1 MQPGSSQGATVIQV
15 SKNPVTTHTII
26 QQNSPHLLV
35 GKLGSTASAAAAA
48 AGSTDSPGLVTD
60 STTNGAVQTLL
71 PTQYIE
77 AAAEQTVYAA
87 TAVSSGGASGGGG
100 GGSGS
105 GGSAGGASGGGG
117 SGQVGFLTLNRG
129 DTQLRRLY
137 SHASAVPKIS
147 YEQYQE
153 YAPIIY
159 TPVCGSQTYYQTVGG
174 QVLASSGFGG
184 AGGSIVGAAAAA
196 ATAGV
201 GGGGGGATQI
211 VTHQG
216 TTYILQSA
224 TGALEEDA
232 TALSHTAKASPVT
245 VQWLLENYETAEGV
259 SLPRSTLYFHYL
271 QHCHENKLE
280 PMNPAS
286 FGKLIRSVFLG
297 LRTRRL
303 GTRGNSKYHYYGIRI
318 KPSSQ
323 LNHYVEDPAFALRH
337 YPNYHRQSMEVVA
350 EWKSLAGKSTATST
364 TSSGIGAN
372 SSSTVSGGVRQG
384 AASVSGAFGDSTVS
398 SGGSSLGSTRTPG
411 VVGGQNRHQHVQFL
425 GEATSALPNLNEICR
440 SAGLPIP
447 GSDDGELS
455 PRVRNA
461 SGSSTTSTKKVP
473 SSSAL
478 GTSGLTSGG
487 GGAGGGLDG
496 LPTKD
501 LIKFVILY
509 AQSAGNMLDAVVN
522 LDFSSIAGA
531 WKAFWRTGDCSEDS
545 VFEKTLSK
553 DRLYALSKNIVVHQF
568 IRLYDHTFYQSLA
581 EVLIPNVLRP
591 IPSSLTQAIRNFAKH
606 LEVWMREALQDL
618 DPVLLRIKLGA
629 VSALAQTLRRYT
641 SLNHLAQAA
650 RAVLKNPAQ
659 INQMLIDLSRVD
671 FNNVQEQASW
681 VCQCSDATVA
691 HLEQDFK
698 YILQKQSS
706 LEEWAQWLDTVV
718 TGILRPL
725 EGNNLAYA
733 RAAHQLILKWSFYS
747 SMVIRDL
754 TLRSAASF
762 GSFHL
767 IRLLYDEYIFYLVE
781 HKVAAHLGM
790 TPVAV
795 MGEMGRAVTR
805 PHCNLSRATAA
816 ALVAPA
822 GTSTIE
828 SRRSRHNLPTTSSS
842 SSSNTTA
849 TGRGKLEAVLTAV
862 KEAVPPCHL
871 VKGETEVEV
880 EATPEAILTSAA
892 TTTSDHDEAAAE
904 ADEAAICEAFAT
916 EAVFPRPSSS
926 SPSTAARQA
935 EVETVAG
942 ADGMVEEFL
951 DGEEVEEEEEEE
963 VDEDDGDENENEN
976 AMLCRAHESALL
988 KAAEAAAAEA
998 AAAATQKATNGDVG
1012 FTGHLNVE
1020 EEQVEK
1026 CIKVEECES
1035 LTQSQQECCDSPPPI
1050 VAHATPMRKVVR
1062 VTTFEEDASRSASG
1076 LSVEQ
1081 SAGLGVS
1088 TATTATTTATS
1099 LIIPSEAKRPRLT

>member
-15 SKNPVTTHTII
+15 TKNPVTATHTII
-26 QQNSPHLLV
+26 QQNGQHLLV
-35 GKLGSTASAAAAA
+35 GKINNSVSSTTAGASNA
-48 AGSTDSPGLVTD
+48 SELV
-60 STTNGAVQTLL
+60 SESATNGAATVQTLL
-71 PTQYIE
+71 QTQYIE
-77 AAAEQTVYAA
+77 AASAEPSVYATTVSTA
-87 TAVSSGGASGGGG
+87 NDGNPGGAVSSGN
-100 GGSGS
+100 
-105 GGSAGGASGGGG
+105 
-117 SGQVGFLTLNRG
+117 SGQVFVTAVNRSG

-137 SHASAVPKIS
+137 STPRFC
-147 YEQYQE
+147 YDQYQE

-174 QVLASSGFGG
+174 QVLASSSFGG
-184 AGGSIVGAAAAA
+184 AGGTIVGAAAAA
-196 ATAGV
+196 AATNAGAGTA
-201 GGGGGGATQI
+201 QI

-224 TGALEEDA
+224 AGSLEEDA

-271 QHCHENKLE
+271 QHCQENKLE

-318 KPSSQ
+318 KPTSQ

-350 EWKSLAGKSTATST
+350 EWKNLAGKSGPGST
-364 TSSGIGAN
+364 ISGSSAP
-372 SSSTVSGGVRQG
+372 SSTPGGGVRQG
-384 AASVSGAFGDSTVS
+384 GTSVGGNV
-398 SGGSSLGSTRTPG
+398 SGGSAFTDSSNTRAPG
-411 VVGGQNRHQHVQFL
+411 VIGSSLNAGQNRHQHAEFL

-447 GSDDGELS
+447 GSEDMDLS
-455 PRVRNA
+455 PRVRNPSGGGS
-461 SGSSTTSTKKVP
+461 SGSSVKKTMPTGIGSSGPVTTSA
-473 SSSAL
+473 S
-478 GTSGLTSGG
+478 
-487 GGAGGGLDG
+487 GLDG

-501 LIKFVILY
+501 LIKFAILY
-509 AQSAGNMLDAVVN
+509 AQSAGNMLEAVVN
-522 LDFSSIAGA
+522 LDFSSISGA
-531 WKAFWRTGDCSEDS
+531 WKAFWRTGECNEDS
-545 VFEKTLSK
+545 VYERTLSK
-553 DRLYALSKNIVVHQF
+553 ERLYALSKNVVIHQF

-650 RAVLKNPAQ
+650 RAVLKNPTQ

-698 YILQKQSS
+698 YMLQKQSS

-725 EGNNLAYA
+725 EGNNLAYT

-781 HKVAAHLGM
+781 HKVAAHLSM

-805 PHCNLSRATAA
+805 PHSNLSRAMAA
-816 ALVAPA
+816 ALVTPA
-822 GTSTIE
+822 GSLTETRRNRQDFLAAPTI
-828 SRRSRHNLPTTSSS
+828 PV
-842 SSSNTTA
+842 
-849 TGRGKLEAVLTAV
+849 RGKLEAVLTGV
-862 KEAVPPCHL
+862 NRKTSRDIDL
-871 VKGETEVEV
+871 EV
-880 EATPEAILTSAA
+880 APLQPDTSQ
-892 TTTSDHDEAAAE
+892 TIQSHEQSE
-904 ADEAAICEAFAT
+904 ADEAEAVICEAFET

-926 SPSTAARQA
+926 
-935 EVETVAG
+935 EVHTDIVEPG
-942 ADGMVEEFL
+942 VEEFL
-951 DGEEVEEEEEEE
+951 DGEDEVIDE
-963 VDEDDGDENENEN
+963 EDDADENEN
-976 AMLCRAHESALL
+976 AMLCLAHESAL
-988 KAAEAAAAEA
+988 KAAAAEA
-998 AAAATQKATNGDVG
+998 QKSSANEERLVETQP
-1012 FTGHLNVE
+1012 VE
-1020 EEQVEK
+1020 AQEECAPVAKEAL
-1026 CIKVEECES
+1026 KVEES
-1035 LTQSQQECCDSPPPI
+1035 STQPQECCDSPPPI
-1050 VAHATPMRKVVR
+1050 VAHATSMRKVVR
-1062 VTTFEEDASRSASG
+1062 VTTFEESGGLDKSEASDHQQQPLVVEASP
-1076 LSVEQ
+1076 LM
-1081 SAGLGVS
+1081 
-1088 TATTATTTATS
+1088 TPATS
-1099 LIIPSEAKRPRLT
+1099 LIIPSESKRPRLL

>member
-26 QQNSPHLLV
+26 QQNSQHLLV
-35 GKLGSTASAAAAA
+35 GKLGATASATAAA
-48 AGSTDSPGLVTD
+48 AGATDASSLVTD

-77 AAAEQTVYAA
+77 TATEQTVYAA
-87 TAVSSGGASGGGG
+87 TAVSGGGVAGGG
-100 GGSGS
+100 GGSAS
-105 GGSAGGASGGGG
+105 GTSTGGASGGGG
-117 SGQVGFLTLNRG
+117 SGQV
-129 DTQLRRLY
+129 
-137 SHASAVPKIS
+137 
-147 YEQYQE
+147 QYQE

-174 QVLASSGFGG
+174 QQDDKRRENCFKPTQIPLQVLASSGFGG

-196 ATAGV
+196 AAAGV
-201 GGGGGGATQI
+201 SGGGGGATQI

-224 TGALEEDA
+224 TGPLEEDA

-350 EWKSLAGKSTATST
+350 EWKSLTGKSTAASAA
-364 TSSGIGAN
+364 SSAVNAN
-372 SSSTVSGGVRQG
+372 SSSGVSGGVRQSS
-384 AASVSGAFGDSTVS
+384 ASVSGNGGAFGDSTVS
-398 SGGSSLGSTRTPG
+398 GGGSSLGSTRTPC
-411 VVGGQNRHQHVQFL
+411 VVSGQTRHQHAQFL

-447 GSDDGELS
+447 GSEDVDLS

-461 SGSSTTSTKKVP
+461 SGSSIPSVKKGP
-473 SSSAL
+473 SSTAA
-478 GTSGLTSGG
+478 GTSGSTSGGG

-501 LIKFVILY
+501 LIKFAILY
-509 AQSAGNMLDAVVN
+509 AHSAGNMLDAVVN

-553 DRLYALSKNIVVHQF
+553 ERLYALSKNIVVHQF

-650 RAVLKNPAQ
+650 RAVLKNPTQ

-822 GTSTIE
+822 GASTME
-828 SRRSRHNLPTTSSS
+828 SRRSRQDLPATSSS
-842 SSSNTTA
+842 SSSSSSFSNTTV

-862 KEAVPPCHL
+862 KESVLPRQM
-871 VKGETEVEV
+871 VEGETEMGVGG
-880 EATPEAILTSAA
+880 TSEAILTSAA
-892 TTTSDHDEAAAE
+892 TTTSDLEEAPGE
-904 ADEAAICEAFAT
+904 PDEAAICEAFET

-926 SPSTAARQA
+926 SLSAAVRQA
-935 EVETVAG
+935 EVETVVG
-942 ADGMVEEFL
+942 TERMVEEFL
-951 DGEEVEEEEEEE
+951 DGEEVEEEEEE

-988 KAAEAAAAEA
+988 KAAEAAAVEA
-998 AAAATQKATNGDVG
+998 AAAATQKTPNGEVG
-1012 FTGHLNVE
+1012 FAGQLNLERE
-1020 EEQVEK
+1020 EAGK
-1026 CIKVEECES
+1026 CMKVEESES
-1035 LTQSQQECCDSPPPI
+1035 QSQSQHECCDSPPPI
-1050 VAHATPMRKVVR
+1050 VAHATPVRKVVR
-1062 VTTFEEDASRSASG
+1062 VTTFEEDGSRSTPG
-1076 LSVEQ
+1076 LSAEQ
-1081 SAGLGVS
+1081 SVSLGPS
-1088 TATTATTTATS
+1088 IASAATTSATS

>member
-26 QQNSPHLLV
+26 QQNSQHLLV
-35 GKLGSTASAAAAA
+35 GKLGSAASATAAAAVA
-48 AGSTDSPGLVTD
+48 ADASTLVTD

-77 AAAEQTVYAA
+77 AATEQTVYTA
-87 TAVSSGGASGGGG
+87 TAVSGGGATGGGG
-100 GGSGS
+100 GGSG
-105 GGSAGGASGGGG
+105 GGGNAGGASGGGG
-117 SGQVGFLTLNRG
+117 SGQV
-129 DTQLRRLY
+129 
-137 SHASAVPKIS
+137 
-147 YEQYQE
+147 QYQE

-174 QVLASSGFGG
+174 QVLASSGFGA

-196 ATAGV
+196 AAAGV

-232 TALSHTAKASPVT
+232 AALSHTAKASPVT

-350 EWKSLAGKSTATST
+350 EWKSLTGKSTAAST
-364 TSSGIGAN
+364 DSSAVNAN
-372 SSSTVSGGVRQG
+372 SSAVVSGGVRQG
-384 AASVSGAFGDSTVS
+384 AASVSGSGGAFGDSTVS
-398 SGGSSLGSTRTPG
+398 SSGSSLGSTRAPG
-411 VVGGQNRHQHVQFL
+411 VISGQNRHQHAQFL

-447 GSDDGELS
+447 GSDDMELS
-455 PRVRNA
+455 PRVRSA
-461 SGSSTTSTKKVP
+461 SGSSITSAKKAP
-473 SSSAL
+473 SSSSVA
-478 GTSGLTSGG
+478 GTPGLASAGG
-487 GGAGGGLDG
+487 GGAGSGLDG
-496 LPTKD
+496 LSTKD
-501 LIKFVILY
+501 LIKFAILY

-531 WKAFWRTGDCSEDS
+531 WKAFWRTGDCNEDS

-553 DRLYALSKNIVVHQF
+553 ERLYALSKNVVVHQF

-816 ALVAPA
+816 ALVAPT
-822 GTSTIE
+822 GVSTIE
-828 SRRSRHNLPTTSSS
+828 SRRSRHDLPTTSSS
-842 SSSNTTA
+842 SSNITA
-849 TGRGKLEAVLTAV
+849 VGKGKLEAVLTAV
-862 KEAVPPCHL
+862 KEVASPRHL
-871 VKGETEVEV
+871 VEGGTEIEV

-892 TTTSDHDEAAAE
+892 TTTSDHGETAGE
-904 ADEAAICEAFAT
+904 ADEAAICEAFEN

-926 SPSTAARQA
+926 SPSTTVRQA
-935 EVETVAG
+935 EVEPIVGTE
-942 ADGMVEEFL
+942 GMVEEFL

-998 AAAATQKATNGDVG
+998 AAAATQKTTNGDVG
-1012 FTGHLNVE
+1012 LAGQLNVE
-1020 EEQVEK
+1020 AKEEEGK
-1026 CIKVEECES
+1026 RMKVEESES
-1035 LTQSQQECCDSPPPI
+1035 QTQPQQECCDSPPPI

-1062 VTTFEEDASRSASG
+1062 VTTFEEDGSRPTLG
-1076 LSVEQ
+1076 LSDEQ
-1081 SAGLGVS
+1081 SAALGTS
-1088 TATTATTTATS
+1088 IATVATTTATS
-1099 LIIPSEAKRPRLT
+1099 LIIPSEAKRPRLA